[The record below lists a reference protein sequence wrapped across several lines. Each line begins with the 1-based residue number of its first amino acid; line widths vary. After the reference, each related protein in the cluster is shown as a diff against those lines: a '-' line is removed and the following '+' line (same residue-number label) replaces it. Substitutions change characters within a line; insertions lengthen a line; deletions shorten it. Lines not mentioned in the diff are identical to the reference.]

1 MECKKTENKR
11 DQTSLFQFHP
21 LDKILLYTIL
31 YVKKDKMKLVIIDYG
46 LGNLRS
52 IEKALKYVGAEAEIS
67 NDPSSI
73 DRADALILPG
83 VGAFRDAMMHFATL
97 TRVVKDAVSEGKP
110 LLGICLGM
118 QMLASESEEG
128 GNYSGIDIIPGRVV
142 RFPASEL
149 KVPHMGWNS
158 LIIRKDIPL
167 LKGIKTG
174 SFVYFVHSYYVDTGA
189 KHQAALCD
197 YGLQFPA
204 VITNEAGNVVGTQFH
219 PEKSSDIG
227 LRMLRNFVE
236 NYGH

>member
-1 MECKKTENKR
+1 M
-11 DQTSLFQFHP
+11 
-21 LDKILLYTIL
+21 KI
-31 YVKKDKMKLVIIDYG
+31 VIIDYG

-52 IEKALKYVGAEAEIS
+52 IEKALQYVGAEVEIS
-67 NDPSSI
+67 NNPEAI

-97 TRVVKDAVSEGKP
+97 TRVVKEAVNEGKP

-128 GNYSGIDIIPGRVV
+128 GLHKGIDIIPGRVI

-158 LIIRKDIPL
+158 LIIKKNIPIL
-167 LKGIKTG
+167 NGIEDG
-174 SFVYFVHSYYVDTGA
+174 SFVYFVHSYHVSTDTEYEV
-189 KHQAALCD
+189 ALCD
-197 YGLQFPA
+197 YGLEFPA
-204 VITNEAGNVVGTQFH
+204 VISNKAGNVVGTQFH
-219 PEKSSDIG
+219 PEKSGAIG

-236 NYGH
+236 SYGP

>member
-1 MECKKTENKR
+1 MKT
-11 DQTSLFQFHP
+11 
-21 LDKILLYTIL
+21 I
-31 YVKKDKMKLVIIDYG
+31 IIDYG

-52 IEKALKYVGAEAEIS
+52 IEKALQYVGAEAEIS

-73 DRADALILPG
+73 DRADALVLPG
-83 VGAFRDAMMHFATL
+83 VGAFRDAMMHFSTL
-97 TRVVKDAVSEGKP
+97 SRIVKDAVNEGKP

-128 GNYSGIDIIPGRVV
+128 GMHRGIDLIPGSVV

-158 LIIRKDIPL
+158 LIIRKEIPL
-167 LKGIKTG
+167 LNRIKNG
-174 SFVYFVHSYYVDTGA
+174 SFMYFVHSYYVDTGE

-197 YGLQFPA
+197 YGLAFPA
-204 VITNEAGNVVGTQFH
+204 VIINEGGNVIGTQFH
-219 PEKSSDIG
+219 PEKSGDTG

-236 NYGH
+236 NYGP

>member
-1 MECKKTENKR
+1 
-11 DQTSLFQFHP
+11 
-21 LDKILLYTIL
+21 
-31 YVKKDKMKLVIIDYG
+31 MKHIIIDYG

-52 IEKALKYVGAEAEIS
+52 IEKALQYVGSDVEIS
-67 NDPSSI
+67 NDPSAI
-73 DRADALILPG
+73 DNADALILPG

-97 TRVVKDAVSEGKP
+97 ARVVEDAVNDGKP

-128 GNYSGIDIIPGRVV
+128 GMYRGIDIIPGRVV

-167 LKGIKTG
+167 LDGIKNG
-174 SFVYFVHSYYVDTGA
+174 SFVYFVHSYYVETVE

-197 YGLQFPA
+197 YGLKFPS
-204 VITNEAGNVVGTQFH
+204 VIMNEAGNVFGTQFH
-219 PEKSSDIG
+219 PEKSGTIG
-227 LRMLRNFVE
+227 LKMLKNFVE
-236 NYGH
+236 SYGH

>member
-1 MECKKTENKR
+1 MNGKRWETIFVISPFQPFNKR
-11 DQTSLFQFHP
+11 NF
-21 LDKILLYTIL
+21 ILSYTL
-31 YVKKDKMKLVIIDYG
+31 KRHKMNLVIIDYG

-52 IEKALKYVGAEAEIS
+52 IEKALQYVGAEAEIS

-83 VGAFRDAMMHFATL
+83 VGAFRDAMMHFSTL
-97 TRVVKDAVSEGKP
+97 ERVVKDAVSEGKP

-128 GNYSGIDIIPGRVV
+128 GTYRGIDIIPGRVV
-142 RFPASEL
+142 RFPPSDL

-158 LIIRKDIPL
+158 LILKNEIPL
-167 LKGIKTG
+167 LDGIQNG
-174 SFVYFVHSYYVDTGA
+174 SFVYFVHSYYVDTEV
-189 KHQAALCD
+189 KYQAAMCD
-197 YGLQFPA
+197 YGLEFPA

-219 PEKSSDIG
+219 PEKSGDTG

>member
-1 MECKKTENKR
+1 
-11 DQTSLFQFHP
+11 
-21 LDKILLYTIL
+21 
-31 YVKKDKMKLVIIDYG
+31 MKLIIIDYG

-52 IEKALKYVGAEAEIS
+52 IEKALQYVGADVEIS

-73 DRADALILPG
+73 DRADALVLPG

-97 TRVVKDAVSEGKP
+97 ERVVKDAVDEGKP

-128 GNYSGIDIIPGRVV
+128 GLHKGIDIIPGRVI

-158 LIIRKDIPL
+158 LIIKKNIPL
-167 LKGIKTG
+167 LGEVENG
-174 SFVYFVHSYYVDTGA
+174 SFMYFVHSYYVDTDTEHEIA
-189 KHQAALCD
+189 TCD
-197 YGLQFPA
+197 YGKEFPA
-204 VITNEAGNVVGTQFH
+204 IISNEAGNVVGTQFH
-219 PEKSSDIG
+219 PEKSGTVG

-236 NYGH
+236 SYGP